1 MNDEPTAAAAATK
14 TPDGATAIQ
23 WLKDALHDASRSTHD
38 HGHVDFW
45 IARIKAGKVPVDDL
59 G

>member
-1 MNDEPTAAAAATK
+1 MNDGPTAAAAQK
-14 TPDGATAIQ
+14 TPDAATALQ
-23 WLKDALHDASRSTHD
+23 WLKDALHEAARHTGD

-45 IARIKAGKVPVDDL
+45 IARVKAGKVPVDDL